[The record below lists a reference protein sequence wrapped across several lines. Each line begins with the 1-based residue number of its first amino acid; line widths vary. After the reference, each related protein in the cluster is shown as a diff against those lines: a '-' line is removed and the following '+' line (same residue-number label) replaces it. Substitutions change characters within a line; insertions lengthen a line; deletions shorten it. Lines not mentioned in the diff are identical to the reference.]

1 MDAGGGYEVA
11 GAKSAG
17 EAVAGGGRR
26 VVRAI
31 AAKVEQREGRL
42 HAHLRAA
49 VPRPAGWL
57 QRDGPANPRLVV
69 KAVVEAIVG
78 EADAIERD
86 LERHAPIL
94 WADRHRHAPALQ

>member
-42 HAHLRAA
+42 HAHLRARRA
-49 VPRPAGWL
+49 AARRLAAARRSGQSAPRRKSCSGGHCW
-57 QRDGPANPRLVV
+57 
-69 KAVVEAIVG
+69 
-78 EADAIERD
+78 
-86 LERHAPIL
+86 
-94 WADRHRHAPALQ
+94 